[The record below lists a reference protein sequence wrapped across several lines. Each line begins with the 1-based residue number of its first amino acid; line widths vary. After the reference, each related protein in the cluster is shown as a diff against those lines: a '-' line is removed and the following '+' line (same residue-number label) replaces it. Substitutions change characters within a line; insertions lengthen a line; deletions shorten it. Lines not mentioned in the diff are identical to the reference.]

1 MVASCE
7 VCGGFGLF
15 SWFFWLV
22 GVFLQ
27 DQRVGIW
34 FLDFFSQVVEMV
46 LCDTAEGISKALS
59 LRS

>member
-1 MVASCE
+1 MKCVGVL
-7 VCGGFGLF
+7 VCFLG
-15 SWFFWLV
+15 FFWLV

-27 DQRVGIW
+27 DQQVGFW
-34 FLDFFSQVVEMV
+34 LLDFFSQVVEMV